1 MQDIRQTVFWYLMLL
16 VVICLIVWAK
26 FTAII
31 AMAVFSLAIVLYFF
45 KHIFWL
51 QKLLVWLKKP
61 ELEALPA
68 GTGVWEDVFSG
79 LYHYQRRHQRNQAQL
94 NSTLD
99 RFMHAASALP
109 DGVVLLNIQHHIE
122 WCNAPAE
129 KLLGLSLLKDMGQR
143 IVYLIR
149 HADFVDYLA
158 ECGSTEPIKLRSW
171 INPDIV
177 LEIQLV
183 SFGNNQKLLIA
194 RDVSQV
200 EKLEHMRRDFIANVS
215 HELRT
220 PLTVVGGFL
229 ETLTD
234 MDDAVPEHLRGY
246 FGMMQDQTARMR
258 TLIEDLLTLS
268 QLESSSLLQQ
278 DADIDV
284 PALLNKI
291 LSEANSLSNGRHEI
305 AFHAETDAH
314 LSGSLQELHSAMGNL
329 VSNAIRYTPDG
340 GKITMTWKMRGL
352 DAVFSVQDTGI
363 GIEQKHIDRLTERF
377 YRVDRSRSRETGGT
391 GLGLSIVKHILTRH
405 QGRLEVES
413 EYGKGSVFSAVF
425 SAERVVNKD
434 ADKPSKLV
442 AVF

>member
-26 FTAII
+26 FTAVI
-31 AMAVFSLAIVLYFF
+31 AMAVFSTAIILYLF

-149 HADFVDYLA
+149 HVDFVDYLQ

-171 INPDIV
+171 INSDIV

-183 SFGNNQKLLIA
+183 SFGSNQKLLIA

-234 MDDAVPEHLRGY
+234 MEDAVPEHLRGY

-258 TLIEDLLTLS
+258 MLIEDLLTLS
-268 QLESSSLLQQ
+268 QLESSSLPQQ
-278 DADIDV
+278 DTDVDV
-284 PALLNKI
+284 PALLHKI

-305 AFHAETDAH
+305 SLKTETDAH

-340 GKITMTWKMRGL
+340 GEINMTWKMRGL

-413 EYGKGSVFSAVF
+413 EHGAGSVFSAVF
-425 SAERVVNKD
+425 SGERVVNKD
-434 ADKPSKLV
+434 ADKPTKLV